1 VHNKLITHEETAEM
15 TTATANRPTA
25 TKSVATA
32 TGAGAEMKTIHS
44 AFRRELRL
52 APALLRSVEHG
63 DRLRAATVA
72 THLDLIDR
80 FLHHHHTI
88 EDDMLWPK
96 LLERVPAEIAPI
108 VELMESQHETVA
120 ALLGRTVELRA
131 AWRKDADAARAAELA
146 ESYTR
151 LHAALVEHLD
161 AEESHVM
168 PLVEQ
173 CITRREWAK
182 IGKAA
187 QRGTPL
193 KDGPRMLGMLAYDG
207 DPQVMHEMLGAVP
220 APLRGFALNAGRRA
234 YAKHAYRVYGTP
246 TP

>member
-1 VHNKLITHEETAEM
+1 MSTSIVT
-15 TTATANRPTA
+15 RPTGR
-25 TKSVATA
+25 TA
-32 TGAGAEMKTIHS
+32 IGAAAEMKTIHS

-63 DRLRAATVA
+63 DRLRAGIVA
-72 THLDLIDR
+72 SHLDLVDR

-88 EDDMLWPK
+88 EDDLLWPK
-96 LLERVPAEIAPI
+96 LVERVPAEIAPI
-108 VELMESQHETVA
+108 VELMETQHQTVA
-120 ALLGRTVELRA
+120 HLLERTVALRN
-131 AWRKDADAARAAELA
+131 AWRKEADSAWVIELA
-146 ESYTR
+146 ALYTS

-161 AEESHVM
+161 AEEQHVM
-168 PLVEQ
+168 PLVEA
-173 CITRREWAK
+173 CVTEKEWAK

-207 DPQVMHEMLGAVP
+207 DPDVIHEMLGAVP
-220 APLRGFALNAGRRA
+220 APMRGVVVKLGRRA
-234 YAKHAYRVYGTP
+234 YAKHAQRVYGTP